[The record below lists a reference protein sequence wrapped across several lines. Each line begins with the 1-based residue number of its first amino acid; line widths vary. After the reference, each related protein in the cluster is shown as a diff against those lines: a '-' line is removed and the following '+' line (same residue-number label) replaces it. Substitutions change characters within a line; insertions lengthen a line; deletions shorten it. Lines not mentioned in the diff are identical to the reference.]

1 MTRPLPLSA
10 PISARPPSDRLPL
23 AFRRPLGGK
32 PEDGGHAPS
41 VPGRISVAKSWGFA
55 AYEAADA
62 AVCAAQAQAAAG
74 VSLDWAHLPKGSAG
88 TAACIM
94 AATADTAALYLG
106 RTVNHTPSVRRAGCR
121 AGSAR
126 VIDRVAPCA
135 ATTSEGREPERI
147 PAPSCACVSGL
158 VVRSCST

>member
-1 MTRPLPLSA
+1 MIRPLPLSV

-41 VPGRISVAKSWGFA
+41 VPGRIPVAKSWGFA
-55 AYEAADA
+55 AYEAADT

-88 TAACIM
+88 TAACIA
-94 AATADTAALYLG
+94 AATADTAAQHLG
-106 RTVNHTPSVRRAGCR
+106 RTLNHTPSDRPTAALSDSSPHVRLPRRCGTAAEARPLPPPRAT
-121 AGSAR
+121 AAR
-126 VIDRVAPCA
+126 LPPKPPQAV
-135 ATTSEGREPERI
+135 
-147 PAPSCACVSGL
+147 
-158 VVRSCST
+158 